1 MRTPNIQAI
10 LNRNAALPT
19 LILGLMLLIKPGR
32 FGTTETRRVTAA
44 LQFYLN

>member
-32 FGTTETRRVTAA
+32 FGTTETKSVTAA